1 VLQLGKTANIVAIGS
16 MVIPA
21 LEAAEILKSKGYDV
35 GVINA
40 RFVKPL
46 DTRVLQD
53 IADRPIITV
62 EENTLR
68 GGFGTAVRE
77 ILSSNTPILNIGI
90 EDEFVRHG
98 ARSELLQIYGLTGEA
113 IADRVATFLRSHK

>member
-1 VLQLGKTANIVAIGS
+1 
-16 MVIPA
+16 MVMPA
-21 LEAAEILKSKGYDV
+21 LEAAEVLKSKGYAV

-90 EDEFVRHG
+90 EDEFVSHG
-98 ARSELLQIYGLTGEA
+98 ARSKLLQIYGLTGET
-113 IADRVATFLRSHK
+113 IADKVATFLKSHK